1 MGPETRA
8 ASSHVG
14 AAQARR
20 HHGPVTDLPG
30 EPTAPDDEPVLS
42 EDELDSLA

>member
-1 MGPETRA
+1 M
-8 ASSHVG
+8 SSLLSRDG
-14 AAQARR
+14 
-20 HHGPVTDLPG
+20 HHGPVTDQPRQTAD

>member
-8 ASSHVG
+8 ASSHACGDRV
-14 AAQARR
+14 RR
-20 HHGPVTDLPG
+20 HHGAVTDLAD